1 VRSLEGIRRGLMEF
15 VLMENTIARAIRTLQ
30 PLLELG
36 NLRHL
41 DEEQLRHIARSMSA
55 QQSTQIGKNEAER
68 VPASK
73 DSRNAS
79 PNRGENSDAPRNGD
93 MVPWPLETK

>member
-1 VRSLEGIRRGLMEF
+1 
-15 VLMENTIARAIRTLQ
+15 
-30 PLLELG
+30 
-36 NLRHL
+36 
-41 DEEQLRHIARSMSA
+41 MSA